1 MPVKNRC
8 SGTAS
13 WSAVRCVCVCVCVCV
28 WGDRMTGERKGED
41 EMERKREDEMK
52 HEMDNSQRRRC
63 GHEADVDGDRE
74 ERDHAGG
81 SPPEMLGAS
90 VLGTKS

>member
-1 MPVKNRC
+1 
-8 SGTAS
+8 
-13 WSAVRCVCVCVCVCV
+13 
-28 WGDRMTGERKGED
+28 
-41 EMERKREDEMK
+41 MERKREDEMK

-63 GHEADVDGDRE
+63 GHEADDDGDRE